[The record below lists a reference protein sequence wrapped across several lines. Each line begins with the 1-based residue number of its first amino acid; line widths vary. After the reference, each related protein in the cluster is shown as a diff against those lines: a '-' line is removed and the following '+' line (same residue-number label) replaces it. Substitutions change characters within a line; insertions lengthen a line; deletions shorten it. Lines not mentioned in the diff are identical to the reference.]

1 MKRSVWL
8 LLLAAA
14 CSDSSSPSRPTPPAD
29 GVVLVGRLERSAVVG
44 DTVRIGGVVVADSLL
59 TWRVVPGGA
68 ATIVAPGRIRFVDTG
83 SVTLIARID
92 TDSVVRMVHVAQ
104 PPLVYFDLQLAT
116 HHAIYRVAL
125 DGLDTARITL
135 DTADNTQPTLAASGV
150 MVFVSRRDGNGELY
164 SAASDP
170 GAPAT
175 RLTTTSG
182 DEAAPRISRD
192 GSSVAYTIPVG
203 GIPRLYRMAANG
215 SGAAPVTGSFESSGA
230 VDASPTWSPDGAM
243 LAFVSTTSGPAR
255 LYRWHLGSG
264 TFDTLPGAAT
274 SGADVEPAWSPDGAR
289 LVFASSRTGPTELYL
304 LPLSGGS
311 AVAITNDGGPNGEPA
326 WTPDG
331 RVVYVTW
338 ATGHP
343 RLRWLDPAIPDSTH
357 DIATPG
363 DALHPALRPA
373 Q

>member
-1 MKRSVWL
+1 M
-8 LLLAAA
+8 
-14 CSDSSSPSRPTPPAD
+14 PPAD
-29 GVVLVGRLERSAVVG
+29 GVVLVGRVERSAVVG
-44 DTVRIGGVVVADSLL
+44 DTVRIGGVVVPDSLL
-59 TWRVVPGGA
+59 NWTIVPGGA
-68 ATIVAPGRIRFVDTG
+68 ATILAPGRIKFVDTG
-83 SVTLIARID
+83 AVTLIARID
-92 TDSVVRMVHVAQ
+92 TDSVVRVVHVAQ
-104 PPLVYFDLQLAT
+104 PPLIYFDLQLAT

-135 DTADNTQPTLAASGV
+135 DTADNTEPTLAASGA
-150 MVFVSRRDGNGELY
+150 MIFVSRRDGNGELY

-170 GAPAT
+170 GAAAT

-182 DEAAPRISRD
+182 DEAAPRISHD
-192 GSSVAYTIPVG
+192 GSAVAYTIPVG
-203 GIPRLYRMAANG
+203 GIPKVYRAAANL
-215 SGAAPVTGSFESSGA
+215 SGTTQFTANFESSGA
-230 VDASPTWSPDGAM
+230 VDASPTWSPDGSM

-255 LYRWHLGSG
+255 LYRYHLGDA
-264 TFDTLPGAAT
+264 FDTLPGAAT
-274 SGADVEPAWSPDGAR
+274 SGADVEPAWSPDGTR
-289 LVFASSRTGPTELYL
+289 LAFASNRTGPTELYL

-311 AVAITNDGGPNGEPA
+311 AAPITDDGGPNGEPA

-331 RVVYVTW
+331 RIVYVTW

-343 RLRWLDPAIPDSTH
+343 RLRWLDPAFPGSTH